1 MSLAPGT
8 RLGPYEI
15 LSPLGAGGMGEVYKA
30 KDTRLG
36 RDVAIKVL
44 PERLASDRDAAARFE
59 RESKAVAALSHP
71 NILAIHDVGTTAEG
85 TAYAVT
91 ELLEGSTLRDRLEGG
106 ALPFRKC
113 VDYGVQIAEGL
124 AAAHERGIVHRD
136 LKPENIFVAPDGR
149 VKILDFGLARA
160 APAIEDSATAS
171 PTVSSPTDPGTVLG
185 TVGYMAP
192 EQVRGRAAD
201 HRSDIFSLGSV
212 LYEMATGRRAF
223 KGDSAVETMNAVLKE
238 DPPEVSTIRG
248 IPPEFDRIVRH
259 CLEKSPAERFQSA
272 RDVAFDLKHA
282 ATDSSIRSG
291 PSRGR
296 IPVRRWIPAAAGAAA
311 LAIAVLTFA
320 FGERLGVRRA
330 RENPPTF
337 HALTFRRGAV
347 LSARFLSDGK
357 TVVYSATLQ
366 DEPISIYSV
375 RTTGPESQK
384 LDLPPAKLFSVSK
397 SDELAIGLG
406 FHYTYGFMSESTL
419 ARVPITGGTPR
430 PIAERVVSADWS
442 SDGNDF
448 AIARM
453 VGRQCVLE
461 YPAGKTLYSTGGWID
476 GVRVSPDGDRV
487 AFELH
492 EAEGDSLG
500 DVAVITRSGRLTR
513 VAKGFGN
520 LRGIAWSGDGRE
532 VYWTATREEGF
543 FLGASSLSGQGR
555 TVLSAGA
562 FDNLLDFRGGEA
574 LIARFDQRRETQ
586 IVTPASAAPK
596 DMSWLDWTWPTD
608 ISRDGQWLLFSE
620 QGRAITSVGE
630 YATYIRRTDGSPA
643 SRLRSGIGGSF
654 SPDGRF
660 AAIIHEKPASR
671 AGEKRGSELTIVPV
685 GAGRPQPVA
694 TPGLDP
700 DWVEWLPDGKRLLIS
715 ASSATGGSLFYV
727 RTPEDASA
735 RPIGTPPL
743 SPAQCFAVSP
753 DPSIIAT
760 DTADGRIALIP
771 VGGGSPRL
779 VTADPEARCV
789 LAWDPSGKFV
799 YYQDATPLPGRI
811 RKLDVATGRTEL
823 FRSVEPADRA
833 GVLAVAPIRMTPDG
847 KTIAFSFRRTL
858 SDLIRVDGLR

>member
-1 MSLAPGT
+1 MTLAAGVK
-8 RLGPYEI
+8 LGPYEI
-15 LSPLGAGGMGEVYKA
+15 VSPLGAGGMGEVYRA
-30 KDTRLG
+30 RDTRLG

-71 NILAIHDVGTTAEG
+71 NILAIHDVGKTEDG
-85 TAYAVT
+85 VAYAVT

-136 LKPENIFVAPDGR
+136 LKPENVFVAPDGR
-149 VKILDFGLARA
+149 VKILDFGLAKA
-160 APAIEDSATAS
+160 APAIDDSATAS

-223 KGDSAVETMNAVLKE
+223 KGDSAIETMNSVLKE
-238 DPPEVSTIRG
+238 DPPEISTVRG
-248 IPPEFDRIVRH
+248 VPPDFDRIVRH

-282 ATDSSIRSG
+282 AGDSSIRSG
-291 PSRGR
+291 PARAR
-296 IPVRRWIPAAAGAAA
+296 IPVRRWVPAAA
-311 LAIAVLTFA
+311 LAAALMLAAAA
-320 FGERLGVRRA
+320 FLLGRRNGARNA
-330 RENPPTF
+330 REHPPTYMP
-337 HALTFRRGAV
+337 LTFRRGAV

-366 DEPISIYSV
+366 DEPIAIYSV
-375 RTTGPESQK
+375 RSTGPESQK
-384 LDLPPAKLFSVSK
+384 LDLPPAQLFSVSK

-430 PIAERVVSADWS
+430 PVAERVVSADWS
-442 SDGNDF
+442 PDGNDF

-492 EAEGDSLG
+492 GSEGDSLG
-500 DVAVITRSGRLTR
+500 DVAVVTRSGRLTK

-520 LRGIAWSGDGRE
+520 LRGVAWSGDGRE
-532 VYWTATREEGF
+532 VYWTATRSEGF
-543 FLGASSLSGQGR
+543 YLGASSLSGRER
-555 TVLSAGA
+555 TLLSAGA
-562 FDNLLDFRGGEA
+562 FDNLLDFRNGQA
-574 LIARFDQRRETQ
+574 LMARFDQRRETQ
-586 IVTPASAAPK
+586 IVTPAAAAPK

-608 ISRDGQWLLFSE
+608 VSRDGQWLLFSE
-620 QGRAITSVGE
+620 QGRAVTSVGE
-630 YATYIRRTDGSPA
+630 YVTYIRRTDGSPA
-643 SRLRSGIGGSF
+643 SRLGFGFEGSF

-660 AAIIHEKPASR
+660 AAIIRENAAARGGEKP
-671 AGEKRGSELTIVPV
+671 KRELTIVPT
-685 GAGRPQPVA
+685 GAGRPQPVD
-694 TPGLDP
+694 TPGFDP
-700 DWVEWLPDGKRLLIS
+700 EWVEWQPDGKRIVIS

-735 RPIGTPPL
+735 RPIEAPPL
-743 SPAQCFAVSP
+743 GSTQCFAVSP
-753 DPSIIAT
+753 DPFTIAAVA
-760 DTADGRIALIP
+760 ADGRIALIP
-771 VGGGSPRL
+771 VGGGPPRL
-779 VTADPEARCV
+779 VPAAPEARCV
-789 LAWDPSGKFV
+789 LAWDPSGRSV
-799 YYQDATPLPGRI
+799 YYQDATALPGRI
-811 RKLDVATGRTEL
+811 RKLDVATGRNEL
-823 FRSVEPADRA
+823 FRSVEPADKA

-847 KTIAFSFRRTL
+847 KTIAFSFRRSL

>member
-1 MSLAPGT
+1 MTLAAGVK
-8 RLGPYEI
+8 LGPYEI
-15 LSPLGAGGMGEVYKA
+15 VSPLGAGGMGEVYRA
-30 KDTRLG
+30 RDTRLG

-71 NILAIHDVGTTAEG
+71 NILAIHDVGKTEDG
-85 TAYAVT
+85 VAYAVT

-136 LKPENIFVAPDGR
+136 LKPENVFVGPDGR
-149 VKILDFGLARA
+149 VKILDFGLAKA
-160 APAIEDSATAS
+160 APAIDDSATAS

-192 EQVRGRAAD
+192 EHVRGRAAD
-201 HRSDIFSLGSV
+201 HRSDIFSLGTV

-223 KGDSAVETMNAVLKE
+223 KGDSAIETMNAVLKE
-238 DPPEVSTIRG
+238 DPAEVSTVRG
-248 IPPEFDRIVRH
+248 VPPDFDRIVRH

-282 ATDSSIRSG
+282 AVDSSIRSG
-291 PSRGR
+291 PAGAR
-296 IPVRRWIPAAAGAAA
+296 IPVRRWIPAAALAAA
-311 LAIAVLTFA
+311 LMLMAAA
-320 FGERLGVRRA
+320 FLVGRRDGA
-330 RENPPTF
+330 RNSREHPPTYMP
-337 HALTFRRGAV
+337 LTFRRGAV
-347 LSARFLSDGK
+347 LEARFLSDGK

-366 DEPISIYSV
+366 DEPVAIYSV
-375 RTTGPESQK
+375 RSTGPESQK
-384 LDLPPAKLFSVSK
+384 LDLPPAQLFSVSK

-430 PIAERVVSADWS
+430 PVAERVVSADWS
-442 SDGNDF
+442 PDGNDF

-476 GVRVSPDGDRV
+476 GVRVSPDGERV

-492 EAEGDSLG
+492 GSEGDSLG
-500 DVAVITRSGRLTR
+500 DVAVVTRSGRLTK

-520 LRGIAWSGDGRE
+520 LRGVAWSGDGRE
-532 VYWTATREEGF
+532 VYWTATRSEGF
-543 FLGASSLSGQGR
+543 FLGASSLSGRER

-562 FDNLLDFRGGEA
+562 FDNLLDFRNGQA
-574 LIARFDQRRETQ
+574 LMARFDQRRETQ
-586 IVTPASAAPK
+586 IVTPAAAAPK

-608 ISRDGQWLLFSE
+608 VSRDGQWLLFSE

-630 YATYIRRTDGSPA
+630 YVTYIRRTDGSPA
-643 SRLRSGIGGSF
+643 SRLGFGFEGSF

-660 AAIIHEKPASR
+660 AAIIRENAATRGGEKP
-671 AGEKRGSELTIVPV
+671 KRELTIVPT
-685 GAGRPQPVA
+685 GAGRPQPVD
-694 TPGLDP
+694 TPGFDP
-700 DWVEWLPDGKRLLIS
+700 EWVEWQPDGKRIVIS

-735 RPIGTPPL
+735 RPIEAPPL
-743 SPAQCFAVSP
+743 GSTQCFAVSP
-753 DPSIIAT
+753 DSMIAAVA
-760 DTADGRIALIP
+760 ADGRIALIP
-771 VGGGSPRL
+771 AGGGPPRL
-779 VTADPEARCV
+779 VPAAPEARCV
-789 LAWDPSGKFV
+789 LAWDPSGRSV
-799 YYQDATPLPGRI
+799 YYQDATALPGRI
-811 RKLDVATGRTEL
+811 RKLDVATGKNEI

-833 GVLAVAPIRMTPDG
+833 GVLAVGPIRMTPDG
-847 KTIAFSFRRTL
+847 KTIAFSFRRSL